1 MNLESVRAYCLSL
14 PGATEGL
21 QWGDDLLFRV
31 GNKIFASVPLS
42 GVPQTLTL
50 KSTPQRCAE
59 LLEIEGITRA
69 AYVGRYDFITLERL
83 DLLPDAEMKA
93 LIAESY
99 ENVRSKLPAKIREGL
114 GKRAVTNT
122 RSGKAHVSQRRTRIS
137 KKNPSRKPA

>member
-1 MNLESVRAYCLSL
+1 MNLESIRSYCLSF

-50 KSTPQRCAE
+50 KSTPPRCAE
-59 LLEIEGITRA
+59 LLEVDGITRA
-69 AYVGRYDFITLERL
+69 AYVGRYDFITLARL
-83 DLLPDAEMKA
+83 DLLPDRETKA

-99 ENVRSKLPAKIREGL
+99 DNVRSKLPAKIRKSL
-114 GKRAVTNT
+114 DTQSSQSQGKR
-122 RSGKAHVSQRRTRIS
+122 SSHKKAA
-137 KKNPSRKPA
+137 RKSA